1 MDLSEARMILTIIG
15 AAHDRQLPEG
25 LDHIWAATLE
35 DIPYEVGKSAAMEV
49 LKTNPRLPKVAE
61 IREKARLIKANQD
74 RTADIRKQLEERKT
88 APGPNG
94 RAFTGIYRHVNR
106 RLAEAG
112 QNIPAALAVGLLSE
126 RAKEHLLGKKRCALI
141 AEAACAEWLDMQ
153 PEEHLALS
161 SLKGK

>member
-1 MDLSEARMILTIIG
+1 MDLSEARTILTIIA

-25 LDHIWAATLE
+25 LDHIWAATLA
-35 DIPYEVGKSAAMEV
+35 DIDYDVGKTAAMEV
-49 LKTNPRLPKVAE
+49 LKTNPHLPKVAE
-61 IREKARLIKANQD
+61 IRERARLIKAARD
-74 RTADIRKQLEERKT
+74 RTAGIKKQLEERKT

-126 RAKEHLLGKKRCALI
+126 RAKEHLLGKERCALI

-153 PEEHLALS
+153 PEERLTIS
-161 SLKGK
+161 SSKGK